1 MKDVINKAVA
11 LGLGI
16 GITGKQQATK
26 LAATI
31 EKKLGASSKESKA
44 FVNEAIR
51 KGEQARKDLETQIG
65 KLAKTFLPVSR
76 SEFDALKAKVDKKKK
91 K

>member
-16 GITGKQQATK
+16 GITGKEQATK

-31 EKKLGASSKESKA
+31 EKKLNVSGKESKA
-44 FVNEAIR
+44 FVTEAIR
-51 KGEQARKDLETQIG
+51 KGEKARKDLEDQLCT
-65 KLAKTFLPVSR
+65 LAKQVLPVSR
-76 SEFDALKAKVDKKKK
+76 SEFDALKAKVDKRKKK
-91 K
+91 